1 MLDRLNEEIFEMK
14 KSLRE
19 YRKLKSLRDSIQK
32 ELTSLVKLR
41 GDLLD
46 QHDKELGD
54 VEDLERIGVKSLFLS
69 ITGKKEESLDKEKE
83 ELLRAKARY
92 EECQTNI
99 EDLKKDL
106 AEAEKLLAE
115 FGDIEGNY
123 LRLLKEK
130 EKLLIQSGS
139 PQGRALGEKL
149 IRADDLEVDIREVEE
164 AIAAGRST
172 LESLKGVR
180 EKLNSAKGWGTWDL
194 LGGGLISTIAKHS
207 AIDEANSRAREVQHQ
222 LKTFRKELS
231 DVNEFTEI
239 EVNISAFASFADF
252 FLDGLIADWFVQSRI
267 NESIGY
273 VEEANGSIESIVRD
287 LEKRLSGLKK
297 ELQTT
302 RDEIGEFLQG

>member
-180 EKLNSAKGWGTWDL
+180 EKLDSAKGWGTWDL

-273 VEEANGSIESIVRD
+273 VEEASGSIESIVRD

>member
-180 EKLNSAKGWGTWDL
+180 EKLDSAKGWGTWDL

>member
-139 PQGRALGEKL
+139 PRGRALGEKL

-273 VEEANGSIESIVRD
+273 VEEASGSIESIVRD